1 MVTPKQ
7 TDPQFKL
14 RLPAELKE
22 QIEQAAEENNRSM
35 NAEIVARLESSFVFG
50 VSVAEELQL
59 MDKIAELA
67 ERVVK
72 RVREEERRE
81 GKPPLDYDPK

>member
-1 MVTPKQ
+1 MVTPRQ

-35 NAEIVARLESSFVFG
+35 NAEIVARLESSFLVGMNF
-50 VSVAEELQL
+50 AEELQL
-59 MDKIAELA
+59 MDKIADIA

-81 GKPPLDYDPK
+81 GKPPLENDLE